1 MLTQFNFK
9 NFKSYKNLTTLE
21 MQAEKD
27 DDFYETLL
35 EVESSKEK
43 FLPVSVLYGPNG
55 GGKTTVL
62 EALICLISHVTS
74 PINLLKYNKQMLK
87 ISATPFEFSKNNVV
101 EFEIFFIENNY
112 EYKYILKL
120 EEENI
125 LEEELYR
132 TLLTAKKPEMIFIR
146 EKDEIILGANLKK
159 NKVNTVVNSQ
169 LPYLSFL
176 SISYNIDVIE
186 DAILFFRKARFINVD
201 LSEKIPQKLLEM
213 KEYKNVF
220 LDVLNSIDS
229 CIVDFVI
236 EKTEME
242 NSYKVFTIHEVGGK
256 RYKLNLSRESKGT
269 IKIFSILP
277 AILDALLNGG
287 LCIID
292 ELDSKLHPKLLRF
305 VIELFKEKNINSS
318 NAQLIFTSH
327 DLVTM
332 SHDVFRRDEILF
344 AAKNEKEESELYS
357 LSEIRDENG
366 KSVNK
371 NSSYSKQYLE
381 GRYGSDP
388 YLKRMKEFSSEE

>member
-9 NFKSYKNLTTLE
+9 NFKAYKNLTTLE

-27 DDFYETLL
+27 DDFSETLL
-35 EVESSKEK
+35 EVDGSKEK

-62 EALICLISHVTS
+62 EALICLITHVTS

-87 ISATPFEFSKNNVV
+87 ISATPFEFSKNNIV

-112 EYKYILKL
+112 EYKYIMKI

-125 LEEELYR
+125 LKEELYR
-132 TLLTAKKPEMIFIR
+132 TQLMAKKPEMIFIR
-146 EKDEIILGANLKK
+146 ELDEITLGANLKK

-176 SISYNIDVIE
+176 SISYNIDIIE
-186 DAILFFRKARFINVD
+186 DAILFFKNARFINVD

-213 KEYKNVF
+213 EEYKRVF
-220 LDVLNSIDS
+220 LEILNSIDS
-229 CIVDFVI
+229 CIVDFII
-236 EKTEME
+236 EKEE
-242 NSYKVFTIHEVGGK
+242 NDNSYKVFTIHEVGGK
-256 RYKLNLSRESKGT
+256 KYKLNLSKESKGT

-277 AILDALLNGG
+277 SILSALLNGG

-292 ELDSKLHPKLLRF
+292 ELDSKLHPKLLRYI
-305 VIELFKEKNINSS
+305 IELFKEKNINSS

-327 DLVTM
+327 DLATM
-332 SHDVFRRDEILF
+332 NHDVFRRDEILF

-388 YLKRMKEFSSEE
+388 YMKRMQELSSEE